1 MARSSN
7 HNSLVNDTRIKP
19 ELRKEIS
26 RKASLANKR
35 LKRLENNGLTDSPAY
50 KKFLEGGGTK
60 FSIRGKTGS
69 ELTKELIK
77 INNFIEMKT
86 STIKGLNQVLKDTAE
101 RVGVEYKDIK
111 QLQQYS
117 SKFFELYNKSM
128 QYLDTVENLGHAFDS
143 TEVME
148 TVRQIVKQDKI
159 DLANSEAA
167 LDEMIKRV
175 SDTLTDI
182 NNHDEL
188 IEGRDWYRLV

>member
-1 MARSSN
+1 MARSSS
-7 HNSLVNDTRIKP
+7 HNSLVKDTRIKP
-19 ELRKEIS
+19 EFRKEVS
-26 RKASLANKR
+26 RKVSLANKR
-35 LKRLENNGLTDSPAY
+35 LARLEKNGLTDSPAY
-50 KKFLEGGGTK
+50 QKFLEGGGAK

-101 RVGVEYKDIK
+101 RVGIEYKDIK

-148 TVRQIVKQDKI
+148 TVRQIVKQEKI
-159 DLANSEAA
+159 DLADSEAA

-182 NNHDEL
+182 NNHDEE

>member
-1 MARSSN
+1 MARSNN
-7 HNSLVNDTRIKP
+7 HNQLVEDTRVKS
-19 ELRKEIS
+19 EFRKEVS

-35 LKRLENNGLTDSPAY
+35 LARLENNGLTDSPAY
-50 KKFLEGGGTK
+50 QKFIDGGGVR

-69 ELTKELIK
+69 ELTRELIM

-86 STIKGLNQVLKDTAE
+86 STIKGLNQVLKDTAD

-117 SKFFELYNKSM
+117 SKFFELYNKAM

-148 TVRQIVKQDKI
+148 TVRQLVKQEKI
-159 DLANSEAA
+159 DLTDSEAA
-167 LDEMIKRV
+167 LDEMVKRV
-175 SDTLTDI
+175 SDLLTDI
-182 NNHDEL
+182 DNHDEE

>member
-1 MARSSN
+1 MARSN
-7 HNSLVNDTRIKP
+7 MHDKLVEDTRIKP
-19 ELRKEIS
+19 EFRKEVS

-35 LKRLENNGLTDSPAY
+35 LARLEKNGLTDSPAY
-50 KKFLEGGGTK
+50 QKFMEGGGK
-60 FSIRGKTGS
+60 RFSIRGKTGS

-86 STIKGLNQVLKDTAE
+86 STVRGLNQVLTDTAE

-111 QLQQYS
+111 QLQEYS

-143 TEVME
+143 TELME
-148 TVRQIVKQDKI
+148 TVRQLVKQEKI
-159 DLANSEAA
+159 DLTDSEAA

-175 SDTLTDI
+175 SDMLTDI
-182 NNHDEL
+182 DNQL
-188 IEGRDWYRLV
+188 LT

>member
-1 MARSSN
+1 MASSN
-7 HNSLVNDTRIKP
+7 MHDKLVEDTSIKP
-19 ELRKEIS
+19 ELRKEVS

-35 LKRLENNGLTDSPAY
+35 LARLEKNGLTDSPAY
-50 KKFLEGGGTK
+50 QKFMEGGGK
-60 FSIRGKTGS
+60 RFSIRGKTGS

-86 STIKGLNQVLKDTAE
+86 STVRGLNQVLKDTAE

-111 QLQQYS
+111 QLQEYA

-128 QYLDTVENLGHAFDS
+128 QYLDTVEKLGHAFDS

-148 TVRQIVKQDKI
+148 TVRQLVKQEKI
-159 DLANSEAA
+159 DLTDSEAA

-182 NNHDEL
+182 DNHDEE

>member
-1 MARSSN
+1 MAPSN
-7 HNSLVNDTRIKP
+7 THNTLVEDTRIKP
-19 ELRKEIS
+19 EFRKEVS
-26 RKASLANKR
+26 RKASLANNLLAR
-35 LKRLENNGLTDSPAY
+35 LVKNGLTDSPAY
-50 KKFLEGGGTK
+50 KKFVEGGGSK

-86 STIKGLNQVLKDTAE
+86 STVKGLNQVLKDTAD
-101 RVGVEYKDIK
+101 RVGVKYKDIK

-148 TVRQIVKQDKI
+148 TVRQLIKQEKI
-159 DLANSEAA
+159 DLTDSETA
-167 LDEMIKRV
+167 LDEMTKRV
-175 SDTLTDI
+175 SDMLTDI
-182 NNHDEL
+182 DNYDEE

>member
-1 MARSSN
+1 MVRSSS
-7 HNSLVNDTRIKP
+7 HNSLVNDVRIKP
-19 ELRKEIS
+19 EFRKEVS

-35 LKRLENNGLTDSPAY
+35 LARLEKNGLTDSPAY
-50 KKFLEGGGTK
+50 QKFLEGGGTK

-86 STIKGLNQVLKDTAE
+86 STVKGLNQVLKDTAD
-101 RVGVEYKDIK
+101 RVGVEYKNIK

-148 TVRQIVKQDKI
+148 TVRQIVKQEKI
-159 DLANSEAA
+159 DLSDSEAA

-182 NNHDEL
+182 DNHDEK

>member
-1 MARSSN
+1 MANSGN
-7 HNSLVNDTRIKP
+7 HNSLVNATRVKP
-19 ELRKEIS
+19 ELRREIS

-35 LKRLENNGLTDSPAY
+35 LARLEKNGLTDSPAY
-50 KKFLEGGGTK
+50 QKFLEGGGTK

-86 STIKGLNQVLKDTAE
+86 STIKGLNQVLKDTAD

-148 TVRQIVKQDKI
+148 TVRQIVKQEKI
-159 DLANSEAA
+159 DLADSETAI
-167 LDEMIKRV
+167 DEMIKRV

>member
-1 MARSSN
+1 MANSGN
-7 HNSLVNDTRIKP
+7 HNSLVNATRVKP
-19 ELRKEIS
+19 ELRREIS

-35 LKRLENNGLTDSPAY
+35 LARLEKNGLTDSPAY
-50 KKFLEGGGTK
+50 QKFLEGGGAK

-86 STIKGLNQVLKDTAE
+86 STIKGLNQVLKDTAD

-148 TVRQIVKQDKI
+148 TVRQIVKQEKI
-159 DLANSEAA
+159 DLADSEAA
-167 LDEMIKRV
+167 IDEMIKRV

>member
-1 MARSSN
+1 MARSN
-7 HNSLVNDTRIKP
+7 IHNKLVEDTRVKP
-19 ELRKEIS
+19 EFRQEVS

-35 LKRLENNGLTDSPAY
+35 LARLENNGLTDSPGY
-50 KKFLEGGGTK
+50 QKFMEGGGK
-60 FSIRGKTGS
+60 RFSIRGKTGS

-86 STIKGLNQVLKDTAE
+86 STVKGLNQVLRDTAE
-101 RVGVEYKDIK
+101 RVGVEYEDIK

-148 TVRQIVKQDKI
+148 TFSQLVKQEKI
-159 DLANSEAA
+159 DLTDSEAA

-182 NNHDEL
+182 DNHDEE

>member
-1 MARSSN
+1 MARSSS
-7 HNSLVNDTRIKP
+7 HNTLVNDTRIKP

-35 LKRLENNGLTDSPAY
+35 LARLEKNGLTDSPAY
-50 KKFLEGGGTK
+50 QKFLEGGGTK
-60 FSIRGKTGS
+60 FSIRGKTGA

-101 RVGVEYKDIK
+101 RVGVEYKNIK

-148 TVRQIVKQDKI
+148 TVRQIVKQEKI
-159 DLANSEAA
+159 DLADSEAA
-167 LDEMIKRV
+167 IDEMIKRV

>member
-1 MARSSN
+1 MARSKF
-7 HNSLVNDTRIKP
+7 HNQLVEDTRIKP
-19 ELRKEIS
+19 EFRKEVS

-35 LKRLENNGLTDSPAY
+35 LARLEKNGLTDSPAY
-50 KKFLEGGGTK
+50 KKFMEGGGK
-60 FSIRGKTGS
+60 RFSIRGKTGS

-86 STIKGLNQVLKDTAE
+86 STVKGLNQVLKDTAD
-101 RVGVEYKDIK
+101 RVGVKYKDIK

-148 TVRQIVKQDKI
+148 TVRQVVKQEKI
-159 DLANSEAA
+159 DLTDSEAA

-175 SDTLTDI
+175 SDMLTDI
-182 NNHDEL
+182 DNYDEEL
-188 IEGRDWYRLV
+188 EGRDWYRLV

>member
-1 MARSSN
+1 MGKLSY
-7 HNSLVNDTRIKP
+7 
-19 ELRKEIS
+19 
-26 RKASLANKR
+26 
-35 LKRLENNGLTDSPAY
+35 ENGD
-50 KKFLEGGGTK
+50 
-60 FSIRGKTGS
+60 
-69 ELTKELIK
+69 
-77 INNFIEMKT
+77 
-86 STIKGLNQVLKDTAE
+86 

-148 TVRQIVKQDKI
+148 TVRQLVKQEKI
-159 DLANSEAA
+159 DLTDSETA

-175 SDTLTDI
+175 SDMLTDI
-182 NNHDEL
+182 DNHDEE

>member
-1 MARSSN
+1 M
-7 HNSLVNDTRIKP
+7 HDKLVEDTRIKQ
-19 ELRKEIS
+19 EFRKEVS

-35 LKRLENNGLTDSPAY
+35 LARLEKNGLTDSPAY
-50 KKFLEGGGTK
+50 QKFMEGGGK
-60 FSIRGKTGS
+60 RFSIRGKTGS

-86 STIKGLNQVLKDTAE
+86 STVKGLNQVLKDTAE
-101 RVGVEYKDIK
+101 RVGVEYKDMK
-111 QLQQYS
+111 QLQAYS

-128 QYLDTVENLGHAFDS
+128 QYLDTVEKLGHAFDS

-148 TVRQIVKQDKI
+148 TVRQLVKQEKI
-159 DLANSEAA
+159 DLTDSEAA

-175 SDTLTDI
+175 SDMLTDI
-182 NNHDEL
+182 DNHDEE

>member
-1 MARSSN
+1 MANSGN
-7 HNSLVNDTRIKP
+7 HNSLVNATRVKP

-35 LKRLENNGLTDSPAY
+35 LARLEKNGLTDSPAY
-50 KKFLEGGGTK
+50 QKFLEGGGTK

-86 STIKGLNQVLKDTAE
+86 STIKGLNQVLKDTAD

-148 TVRQIVKQDKI
+148 TVRQIVKQEKI
-159 DLANSEAA
+159 DLADSEAA
-167 LDEMIKRV
+167 IDEMIKRV

>member
-1 MARSSN
+1 MARSSS

-19 ELRKEIS
+19 ELRKEVS

-35 LKRLENNGLTDSPAY
+35 LARLEKNGLTDSPAY
-50 KKFLEGGGTK
+50 QKFLEGGGTK

-86 STIKGLNQVLKDTAE
+86 STIKGLNQVLKDTAD
-101 RVGVEYKDIK
+101 RVGVEYKNIK
-111 QLQQYS
+111 QLQAYS

-148 TVRQIVKQDKI
+148 TVRQLVKQEKI
-159 DLANSEAA
+159 SLTDSEAA

-182 NNHDEL
+182 DNHDEE

>member
-1 MARSSN
+1 MANSGN
-7 HNSLVNDTRIKP
+7 HNSLVNATRVKP

-35 LKRLENNGLTDSPAY
+35 LARLEKNGLTDSPAY
-50 KKFLEGGGTK
+50 QKFIEGGGTK

-86 STIKGLNQVLKDTAE
+86 STIKGLNQVLKDTAD

-148 TVRQIVKQDKI
+148 TVRQIVKQEKI
-159 DLANSEAA
+159 DLADSEAA
-167 LDEMIKRV
+167 IDEMIKRV

>member
-159 DLANSEAA
+159 DLADSEAA

>member
-1 MARSSN
+1 MARSN
-7 HNSLVNDTRIKP
+7 IHNQLVEDTRVKS
-19 ELRKEIS
+19 ELRKEVS

-35 LKRLENNGLTDSPAY
+35 LARLEKNGLTDSPAY
-50 KKFLEGGGTK
+50 QKFLGGGGTK

-86 STIKGLNQVLKDTAE
+86 STVKGLNQVLKDTAA

-148 TVRQIVKQDKI
+148 TVRQIVKQEKI
-159 DLANSEAA
+159 DLADSEAA

-182 NNHDEL
+182 DNHDEE

>member
-1 MARSSN
+1 MARSKI
-7 HNSLVNDTRIKP
+7 HNQLVEDVTIKP
-19 ELRKEIS
+19 EFRREVS

-35 LKRLENNGLTDSPAY
+35 LARLEKNGLTDSPAY
-50 KKFLEGGGTK
+50 QKFNIGGGK
-60 FSIRGKTGS
+60 RFSIRGKTGS

-86 STIKGLNQVLKDTAE
+86 STIKGLNQVLKDTAD

-148 TVRQIVKQDKI
+148 TVRQLVKQEKI
-159 DLANSEAA
+159 DLADSEAA

-175 SDTLTDI
+175 SDMLTDI
-182 NNHDEL
+182 DNYDEE